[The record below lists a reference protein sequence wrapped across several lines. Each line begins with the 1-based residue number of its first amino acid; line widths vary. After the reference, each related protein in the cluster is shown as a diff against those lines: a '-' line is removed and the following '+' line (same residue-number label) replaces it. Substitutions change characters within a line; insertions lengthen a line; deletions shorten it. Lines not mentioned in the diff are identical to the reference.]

1 MRQASSSGRLEPTVI
16 QWVSSSMRGQAGAP
30 PLTSSTMSVVVMA
43 PSTAV
48 PQASPSPWR

>member
-1 MRQASSSGRLEPTVI
+1 MGRDEPTAI
-16 QWVSSSMRGQAGAP
+16 QWSSVSSRGQVPAGAAP
-30 PLTSSTMSVVVMA
+30 PLTRSTMSVVVMA